1 MVKETTTYLVMSR
14 PNAGGTSGHVSRA
27 CHLRQMLLR
36 SSAVKAVRANSSITS
51 SSTRRCTSSML
62 NEGLT
67 ALTIIWSDRRR
78 YSLVIA
84 GQSAQRPCCA
94 PACAK
99 AWQSPVCQSRIV
111 PPVSN
116 VSALMS
122 ASIPSP
128 PFSCA
133 PLQASHTP
141 PAALAQAQVP
151 RHLLHHPAV
160 KRLPGR
166 GVRAA
171 TRLDPVT
178 KFVRQ
183 VAGRAHSRASICHWS
198 TDLRNR
204 PFCDWIRSYPSSAGG

>member
-1 MVKETTTYLVMSR
+1 MVKETTTYLVLSR

-27 CHLRQMLLR
+27 CPLRQMLSR
-36 SSAVKAVRANSSITS
+36 SAAVNAVRANSSITPS
-51 SSTRRCTSSML
+51 SMRRCTSSML

-67 ALTIIWSDRRR
+67 ALTIILSDRRR

-84 GQSAQRPCCA
+84 GQSAERPCCA
-94 PACAK
+94 PACVK
-99 AWQSPVCQSRIV
+99 AWQRPVCQSRIV

-122 ASIPSP
+122 ASISSP

-133 PLQASHTP
+133 TLQASHTP
-141 PAALAQAQVP
+141 PAALAPAQLP

-160 KRLPGR
+160 NRLPGS

-171 TRLDPVT
+171 TRLDQVT
-178 KFVRQ
+178 NFVRQ
-183 VAGRAHSRASICHWS
+183 VAGRSHSRASLCPVS
-198 TDLRNR
+198 TDLRSR
-204 PFCDWIRSYPSSAGG
+204 PF